1 VALSDLLDVV
11 FSVVNGITTVN
22 PYIGGLIF
30 ALVLGLP
37 TGYSVVWTLRDIK
50 NPPEKDPNTWDHDWD
65 LD

>member
-1 VALSDLLDVV
+1 MSDLLDVV
-11 FSVVNGITTVN
+11 FSVVNGIITVN
-22 PYIGGLIF
+22 PYIGGLIY

>member
-1 VALSDLLDVV
+1 LSDLLDVV

-22 PYIGGLIF
+22 PYIGGLIY

-50 NPPEKDPNTWDHDWD
+50 NPP
-65 LD
+65 